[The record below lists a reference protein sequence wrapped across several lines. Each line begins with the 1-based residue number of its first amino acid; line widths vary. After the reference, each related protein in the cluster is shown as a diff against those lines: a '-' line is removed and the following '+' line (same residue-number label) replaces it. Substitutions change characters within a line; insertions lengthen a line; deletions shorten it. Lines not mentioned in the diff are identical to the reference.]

1 MRFDE
6 NGPCDNYGAQEDAE
20 NEEKYV
26 LNFGTRQC
34 RPGNTR
40 GDAAAVTID
49 LLFHFC
55 RLLFQSELRTARA
68 VDFESSAFR
77 PDGGAMAKVPLDSP
91 SRQTA
96 RQSWHELELRD
107 PTDFGPFVDLLGA

>member
-6 NGPCDNYGAQEDAE
+6 NGPCDNYGAHEDAE

-26 LNFGTRQC
+26 PHFGTRQC